1 MSDRLT
7 KTSNKGGTAL
17 NFEVDITDNN
27 GCMKNLVEVFKKLKH
42 YEDLEEQ
49 GKLVK
54 LPYKVGDKVVITF
67 NYFGEVFIQEGWIV
81 QELTITDED
90 IIGEFYCNVTEESEE
105 RSFIRDRDTIFSTRD
120 EAETRL
126 KELEADSK

>member
-120 EAETRL
+120 EAETKL